1 MAAIARTIRASFCS
15 LIISQRPE
23 WLELLEGDRAQAGWS
38 TNSRRY
44 GHIGGIVDEALKNIG
59 NFIENKH

>member
-23 WLELLEGDRAQAGWS
+23 WLELLEGDRAQAGVQ
-38 TNSRRY
+38 TVAA
-44 GHIGGIVDEALKNIG
+44 IGADWG
-59 NFIENKH
+59 NGGQQNMRHRNQSL